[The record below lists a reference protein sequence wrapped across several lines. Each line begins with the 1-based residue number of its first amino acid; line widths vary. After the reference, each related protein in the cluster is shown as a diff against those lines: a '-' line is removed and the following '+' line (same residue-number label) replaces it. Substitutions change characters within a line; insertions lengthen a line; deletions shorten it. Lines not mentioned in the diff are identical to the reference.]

1 MKKEDVEEKQYIV
14 YNFKWKEKLQEP
26 WVTQEVIGHKY
37 FEDSNRMVLYKIDG
51 GILEI
56 PSWNLHYSDLGEDWA
71 DKVKQQYE
79 DELANDIQNKDKK

>member
-1 MKKEDVEEKQYIV
+1 MGKEEVEEKQYIV

-37 FEDSNRMVLYKIDG
+37 FEDSNRMVLYKPDG

-71 DKVKQQYE
+71 NKVKEQYA
-79 DELANDIQNKDKK
+79 DELAKNPQDKE